1 MKKFEK
7 EILNKMSIRKR
18 KTIQIRTFSTEDI
31 EKIRKGIA
39 EERKKQTLTYKIKNF
54 FKKMWNLKK

>member
-7 EILNKMSIRKR
+7 EILNKMGIRKR
-18 KTIQIRTFSTEDI
+18 KTIQIRTFSTESI

-54 FKKMWNLKK
+54 FKKMWKLK

>member
-1 MKKFEK
+1 
-7 EILNKMSIRKR
+7 MSIRKR

-54 FKKMWNLKK
+54 FKKMQKLKKQSVNLKIKKL

>member
-1 MKKFEK
+1 MKKFKK
-7 EILNKMSIRKR
+7 EILNKMGIRKR
-18 KTIQIRTFSTEDI
+18 KTIQIRTFSTESI

-54 FKKMWNLKK
+54 FKKMWKLK

>member
-1 MKKFEK
+1 
-7 EILNKMSIRKR
+7 MSIRKR
-18 KTIQIRTFSTEDI
+18 KTIQIRIFSTESI

-54 FKKMWNLKK
+54 FKKMWILKKQSVNLKIKKL

>member
-1 MKKFEK
+1 
-7 EILNKMSIRKR
+7 MSIRKR
-18 KTIQIRTFSTEDI
+18 KTIQIRTFSTEAI

>member
-1 MKKFEK
+1 
-7 EILNKMSIRKR
+7 MSIRKR

-54 FKKMWNLKK
+54 FKKMWNLKKQSVNLKIKKL